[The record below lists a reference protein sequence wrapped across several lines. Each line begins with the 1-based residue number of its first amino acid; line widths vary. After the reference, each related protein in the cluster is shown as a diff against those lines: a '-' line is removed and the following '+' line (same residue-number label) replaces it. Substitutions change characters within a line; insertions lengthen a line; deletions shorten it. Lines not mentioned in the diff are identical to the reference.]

1 MGAGK
6 PLGWKYLCLILQSPV
21 KASSG
26 PCSKG
31 LGTDD
36 GNDDTVPYQKVKGG
50 WGSPRKNTRKRTS
63 ITISTDKTYQSGR
76 DLQTALHPRP
86 KSGGAG
92 GRHLCM
98 ARGTACWP
106 QVFHYLDHLRL
117 RQARSINCT
126 DHKPY
131 YPKTSGN
138 TCI

>member
-76 DLQTALHPRP
+76 DLQTALHSPP
-86 KSGGAG
+86 KSGGG
-92 GRHLCM
+92 GQTSVYGQRDSLL
-98 ARGTACWP
+98 ASGISLSGPPET
-106 QVFHYLDHLRL
+106 
-117 RQARSINCT
+117 
-126 DHKPY
+126 
-131 YPKTSGN
+131 KTSPEYKLH
-138 TCI
+138 